1 MASTAAPPAA
11 AADAADSASSAAA
24 SSSASLRTATLEALG
39 YVCEEMGRRDDDV
52 LEQDAVNAVLT
63 AVVAGMRREE
73 RDAGVRL
80 AATRA
85 LCNALEFASSNAH
98 CCYGALNVNDKR
110 VITKSTHTQFICLK
124 KFVFVTDAVLLLRGM
139 LL

>member
-1 MASTAAPPAA
+1 MSDFCSKQTILPRYNTYRPFNEHAEFRVS
-11 AADAADSASSAAA
+11 
-24 SSSASLRTATLEALG
+24 
-39 YVCEEMGRRDDDV
+39 
-52 LEQDAVNAVLT
+52 
-63 AVVAGMRREE
+63 
-73 RDAGVRL
+73 
-80 AATRA
+80 
-85 LCNALEFASSNAH
+85 CNALEFASSNAH